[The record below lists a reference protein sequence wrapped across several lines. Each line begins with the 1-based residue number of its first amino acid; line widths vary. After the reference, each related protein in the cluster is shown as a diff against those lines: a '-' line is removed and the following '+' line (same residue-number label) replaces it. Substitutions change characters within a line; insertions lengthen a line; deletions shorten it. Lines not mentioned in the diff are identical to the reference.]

1 MNISKQAVA
10 ILCLLWFTAGTIFSQ
25 DYESID
31 GALIY
36 DHDPSTKLGDDVFGT
51 LISDLE
57 HDFPGRNSHGGY
69 AGVYRSFCNFP
80 LRGNFSGYRG
90 LG

>member
-57 HDFPGRNSHGGY
+57 HDFPGRNSQWWARMHG
-69 AGVYRSFCNFP
+69 VSQRSD
-80 LRGNFSGYRG
+80 RGIQYEYE
-90 LG
+90 